1 MGSDELERGGNASRG
16 GRCAT
21 TDRVTPVA
29 VQRSSGTWRSRCLE
43 RVPDTDPGHPVPR
56 APWRVCCQSCC
67 WRGACAPSLKLP
79 SCSAGQR
86 RKAKPPNRTR
96 EIRPSGMTTG
106 AVGNV
111 SNDGIV
117 KPPRISKERGS
128 GYPPS
133 KVGAPTIYPNRVL
146 IGSELGHEPE
156 EPDHPTSG
164 LAYQR
169 DCESRLSVDVISI
182 DFEVV

>member
-117 KPPRISKERGS
+117 KPPRISKGVRLFWNDGFCHLLHHLQVRLATHGQRHRRHLS
-128 GYPPS
+128 
-133 KVGAPTIYPNRVL
+133 
-146 IGSELGHEPE
+146 IGV
-156 EPDHPTSG
+156 
-164 LAYQR
+164 A
-169 DCESRLSVDVISI
+169 
-182 DFEVV
+182 